1 MENEEQELRRLK
13 EAARRRA
20 NSTLVWV
27 PNPKKR
33 FEELKADHETFLREN
48 PDFYKGMVPRR
59 RRPRIKAIPREPK
72 KVIIR
77 RFGDEVAISYADFQR
92 YCDEET
98 IVIRK
103 VY

>member
-20 NSTLVWV
+20 HSTLVWV

-33 FEELKADHETFLREN
+33 FEELKADHEAFLKEN
-48 PDFYKGMVPRR
+48 PDFYKDMVPRR
-59 RRPRIKAIPREPK
+59 RRPRIKEPK
-72 KVIIR
+72 CVIIR
-77 RFGDEVAISYADFQR
+77 RFGEEVSISYADFKR
-92 YCDEET
+92 YCDEQT

>member
-1 MENEEQELRRLK
+1 MENEELRRLK

-33 FEELKADHETFLREN
+33 FEELKAHHEKFLEEN
-48 PDFYKGMVPRR
+48 PDFYKDLTPPVRR

-72 KVIIR
+72 CVIIR
-77 RFGDEVAISYADFQR
+77 RFGTEVSISYADFKR
-92 YCDEET
+92 YCDEQT

-103 VY
+103 IY